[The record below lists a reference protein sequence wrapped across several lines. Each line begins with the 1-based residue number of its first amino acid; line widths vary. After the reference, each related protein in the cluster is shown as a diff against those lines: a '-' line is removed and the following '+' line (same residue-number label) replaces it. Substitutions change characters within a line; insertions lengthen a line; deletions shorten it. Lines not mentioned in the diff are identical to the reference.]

1 MKHFDESVPKLLST
15 EQVAKILGIKPH
27 TLAVARHD
35 PSASNIQIPY
45 MYSCKVQEY
54 NAIFGQQQIETIS
67 STLNLIDTSKQERL
81 ENMKKSNIQKCML
94 WCQKHGVPHNS
105 APVNSNVFLAK
116 GKG

>member
-45 MYSCKVQEY
+45 IKIGRSVRYATKDLTAY
-54 NAIFGQQQIETIS
+54 
-67 STLNLIDTSKQERL
+67 LER
-81 ENMKKSNIQKCML
+81 QRR
-94 WCQKHGVPHNS
+94 GD
-105 APVNSNVFLAK
+105 
-116 GKG
+116 